1 MNVRRFMLRLAVGLL
16 CFAVGWASAVL
27 LGVAAPRRAEVR
39 RVTHVEIIPHVA
51 VPHVAIPHVDVPP
64 PPMPFKSGCRAPKLR
79 HAHEWHDVPRLDEF
93 ETMPMLPQLDER
105 TAPLPP
111 PPPPARPRR
120 GVN

>member
-1 MNVRRFMLRLAVGLL
+1 MNVRRFVLRLAVGLL

-39 RVTHVEIIPHVA
+39 RVTHVEI
-51 VPHVAIPHVDVPP
+51 VPHVAMPHFPVPHVPP
-64 PPMPFKSGCRAPKLR
+64 PPMPFESGCRAPKLR

-93 ETMPMLPQLDER
+93 ETMPMLPQIDELP
-105 TAPLPP
+105 APLPP
-111 PPPPARPRR
+111 PARLRR